1 MYDENPDKG
10 PWSTHDIRDDL
21 DEAIRRFE
29 QEEGKRQVDG
39 DQVIEGPVTLRFEI
53 RGTGTLVAVPL
64 VDQLVIGRQDPG
76 TGFTPDLDLTPYGGY
91 QMGISRRHAVIRV
104 RDRQLQFTDLGS
116 RNGTYINGNKLPAQ
130 RTATLHHG
138 DEIRVG
144 KIVLNVYVED

>member
-1 MYDENPDKG
+1 MHDENPDNG
-10 PWSTHDIRDDL
+10 PWANHDIRDDAE
-21 DEAIRRFE
+21 DEPE
-29 QEEGKRQVDG
+29 QAEGKREAAG
-39 DQVIEGPVTLRFEI
+39 GRAIEGPVTLRFEI
-53 RGTGTLVAVPL
+53 RGAGTLVAVPL

-104 RDRQLQFTDLGS
+104 RENQLQFTDLGS
-116 RNGTYINGNKLPAQ
+116 RNGTYINGNKLPPQ

-144 KIVLNVYVED
+144 KILLNIYVED